1 MEKSKAAQTSAVM
14 IKLPDFKVLL
24 SVYVTEKSKFAVPS
38 NEMHMFRKIL
48 TKLEFLIFWGKDQL
62 TSKQFIFLSSVLVG
76 ISSALAVIVLKSFAH
91 WVFSSATY
99 INSILKLSFMNSL
112 LPIIGILLTV
122 FVVKKVLGGTIEK
135 GTSQILYAV
144 AKKAGIIPKK
154 QMYAQ
159 IITSSLTVGL
169 GGSAGLESPIV
180 ITGAA
185 FGSNYAQKYK
195 LSYKERT
202 LLIGCGVA
210 AGIAA
215 AFNAP
220 IAGVLFAI
228 EVLLVDVSISAFTPI
243 MIAAAT
249 GALVSAI
256 ALDESILLTF
266 KQQQTFNYHN
276 IPYYLLLGV
285 FTGFIAVF
293 YSRNFQ
299 KTENFFSRL
308 RLGPYKKALF
318 GASLLAMIIFI
329 FPTLFGEGYESIRV
343 LSEKDPGQLLEN
355 TLFSDFRNNAW
366 VLLLFIG
373 ITMFLKAFATGI
385 TLGSG
390 GNGGNFAPSLFLGS
404 YTGFFF
410 SKFLNLTGLTKLP
423 VSNFTMVGMAGIL
436 SGLFHAPLTAIF
448 LIAEITGGYDLMIP
462 LMMVSSI
469 SFAISKKF
477 EKHSLDVK
485 SLAKKGHVFTS
496 NKDTNILSTL
506 DTEKI
511 IQTDYIT
518 ISPDENLEK
527 LVELISHSNQVIF
540 GVVNNEDELLG
551 TVYFNDIREI
561 IFSNFKVKY
570 TPVRDIMSKPEQ
582 VVSPTDTM
590 ESVMDKFEKSKIP
603 FLPVLK
609 NGKYY
614 GFISKSVALEAYRE
628 KLKSLTIE

>member
-1 MEKSKAAQTSAVM
+1 MFKKFLNKIQSLVIWGQH
-14 IKLPDFKVLL
+14 KL
-24 SVYVTEKSKFAVPS
+24 T
-38 NEMHMFRKIL
+38 N
-48 TKLEFLIFWGKDQL
+48 
-62 TSKQFIFLSSVLVG
+62 KQFIFLSSVLVG
-76 ISSALAVIVLKSFAH
+76 ISVAFAVIVLKTFAH
-91 WVFSSATY
+91 WVFSFATY
-99 INSILKLSFMNSL
+99 ITTILKLGFINGI

-144 AKKAGIIPKK
+144 AKKASVIPKK

-185 FGSNYAQKYK
+185 FGSNYAQRYK
-195 LSYKERT
+195 LSYKDRT

-256 ALDESILLTF
+256 ALDETILLSF
-266 KQQQTFNYHN
+266 RQQQTFNYHN
-276 IPYYLLLGV
+276 IPYYLLLGL

-293 YSRNFQ
+293 YARNFQ
-299 KTENFFSRL
+299 RTEHFFSRL
-308 RLGPYKKALF
+308 KLTPYKKAFF
-318 GASLLAMIIFI
+318 GSSILALIIFI
-329 FPTLFGEGYESIRV
+329 FPTLFGEGYESIRT
-343 LSEKDPGQLLEN
+343 LSQSDPGALLEN
-355 TLFSDFRNNAW
+355 TLFSGFRNNPW
-366 VLLLFIG
+366 VLLLFVGAAMI
-373 ITMFLKAFATGI
+373 LKAFATGI

-404 YTGFFF
+404 YAGFFF
-410 SKFLNLTGLTKLP
+410 SKLLNLTGLTNLP

-485 SLAKKGHVFTS
+485 SLAKKGHAFTS

-506 DTEKI
+506 ETEKI
-511 IQTDYIT
+511 IQTDYLT
-518 ISPDENLEK
+518 IYPDENLER
-527 LVELISHSNQVIF
+527 LVDLISHSNQVIF
-540 GVVNNEDELLG
+540 AVVGKDQELLG
-551 TVYFNDIREI
+551 VVHFNDIREI

-570 TPVRDIMSKPEQ
+570 TSVREIMMA
-582 VVSPTDTM
+582 PTTIVYPSDNM
-590 ESVMDKFEKSKIP
+590 EIVMNKFEISKVAY
-603 FLPVLK
+603 LPVLK
-609 NGKYY
+609 DGKYY
-614 GFISKSVALEAYRE
+614 GFLSKSIALEAYRE

>member
-1 MEKSKAAQTSAVM
+1 MFKKFFYKFEQLIVWAQSK
-14 IKLPDFKVLL
+14 
-24 SVYVTEKSKFAVPS
+24 
-38 NEMHMFRKIL
+38 L
-48 TKLEFLIFWGKDQL
+48 TN
-62 TSKQFIFLSSVLVG
+62 KQFIFLSSVLVG
-76 ISSALAVIVLKSFAH
+76 ISAALAVIILKTFAH
-91 WVFSSATY
+91 WVFAFATR
-99 INSILKLSFMNSL
+99 INKILNLYFIDSIL
-112 LPIIGILLTV
+112 PILGILLTV
-122 FVVKKVLGGTIEK
+122 LVVKKVLGGTIEK

-144 AKKAGIIPKK
+144 AKKASIIPKK

-195 LSYKERT
+195 LRYKDRT

-256 ALDESILLTF
+256 ALDETILLSF

-276 IPYYLLLGV
+276 IPYYVLLGL
-285 FTGFIAVF
+285 FTGFIAVY

-299 KTENFFSRL
+299 RVEHLFGRL
-308 RLGPYKKALF
+308 RLSPYKKAIF
-318 GASLLAMIIFI
+318 GASLLAVLIFV
-329 FPTLFGEGYESIRV
+329 FPTLFGEGYESIKT
-343 LSEKDPGQLLEN
+343 LSESDPGQLLEN
-355 TLFSDFRNNAW
+355 TLFSGFRDNSWA
-366 VLLLFIG
+366 LLLFVG
-373 ITMFLKAFATGI
+373 CTMMLKVFATAI
-385 TLGSG
+385 TIGSG

-404 YTGFFF
+404 YVGFFF
-410 SKFLNLTGLTKLP
+410 SKLLNLIGLANLP

-462 LMMVSSI
+462 LMIVSSI
-469 SFAISKKF
+469 SFAISKRF
-477 EKHSLDVK
+477 EKHSMDVK
-485 SLAKKGHVFTS
+485 NLARKGNAFTS
-496 NKDTNILSTL
+496 NKDTNILSTI

-511 IQTDYIT
+511 IQTDYLT
-518 ISPDENLEK
+518 VTADENLEK
-527 LVELISHSNQVIF
+527 LVDLISHSNQVVF
-540 GVVNNEDELLG
+540 AVVSSDKELLG
-551 TVYFNDIREI
+551 VIHFNDIREI
-561 IFSNFKVKY
+561 IFSTFKVKY
-570 TPVRDIMSKPEQ
+570 TPVKEVMSAPKEIIY
-582 VVSPTDTM
+582 PTDSM
-590 ESVMDKFEKSKIP
+590 ETVMNKFETSKVA

-614 GFISKSVALEAYRE
+614 GFISKSIALEEYRS
-628 KLKSLTIE
+628 KLKSMTID